1 MNHGETAPDLE
12 TFLEDAGEQS
22 KKGFKYAASP
32 YWHPEEQIRRARAR
46 AAMAAVM
53 DLIEQHINVFSPV
66 VYSAVIQ
73 EKSGFRPPE
82 GWYSFDLNF
91 LAQANGMIILEI
103 PGWKKSRG
111 ILIETAYAQG
121 REIPIEKVKWEK
133 IRSHLDSETVEL
145 LEQAGNG
152 ETTPQR

>member
-32 YWHPEEQIRRARAR
+32 YWHPEERVRQARAR
-46 AAMAAVM
+46 AARAATM
-53 DLIEQHINVFSPV
+53 DLIGQHINVFSPV

-73 EKSGFRPPE
+73 EKSSFRPPE

-91 LAQANGMIILEI
+91 LAQASGMIILEI
-103 PGWKKSRG
+103 PGWKESRG
-111 ILIETAYAQG
+111 VLIETAYAQG
-121 REIPIEKVKWEK
+121 REIPIEKVKWEE
-133 IRSHLDSETVEL
+133 IRNYLDSETVEL
-145 LEQAGNG
+145 LEQARNG
-152 ETTPQR
+152 ETRP